1 MDILL
6 QQENILSLLSLTV
19 MEIVLGIDNIIFI
32 AILVGQLPP
41 SQRERVRFLGLMI
54 ALLLRL
60 MFLLAIAWIASLN
73 QTLFPVGDFEVSG
86 KTIVMIAGG
95 LFLMFKAISEIHSK
109 LEGEKTADTQPPTT
123 LAGVL
128 VQSTVLSLV
137 FSIDSIV
144 TAIGLAREIL
154 IMALAIIISTAVM
167 VVFAKSIGDFIER
180 HPTIKVLGLAML
192 LMIGVVLVAEG
203 LHIEFPKG
211 YMYFAI
217 AFSLFVESIN
227 IRVRKKASLVERTIR
242 HALEAKVEQEE
253 TKR

>member
-1 MDILL
+1 MSILL

-32 AILVGQLPP
+32 SILVGQLPHAL
-41 SQRERVRFLGLMI
+41 RERARFLGLMI
-54 ALLLRL
+54 ALLLRM
-60 MFLLAIAWIASLN
+60 MFLFAIAWVASLN
-73 QTLFPVGDFEVSG
+73 QTLFRVRDFEVSG
-86 KTIVMIAGG
+86 KTIVMIVGG

-109 LEGEKTADTQPPTT
+109 LEGEKTADAKPPTT
-123 LAGVL
+123 LSGVL
-128 VQSTVLSLV
+128 VQSAVLSEV

-154 IMALAIIISTAVM
+154 IMALAILISTAVM
-167 VVFAKSIGDFIER
+167 VVFAKGIGDFIER
-180 HPTIKVLGLAML
+180 HPTMKVLGLAML

-203 LHIEFPKG
+203 LHFEIPKG

-217 AFSLFVESIN
+217 TFSLFVESIN

-253 TKR
+253 TKG

>member
-6 QQENILSLLSLTV
+6 QQENILSLLSLTI

-32 AILVGQLPP
+32 AILVGQLTP
-41 SQRERVRFLGLMI
+41 SQRERARFLGLMI
-54 ALLLRL
+54 ALALRL
-60 MFLLAIAWIASLN
+60 MFLFAIAWVASLN
-73 QTLFPVGDFEVSG
+73 QALFQVRDFEVSG
-86 KTIVMIAGG
+86 KTIVMIVGG

-109 LEGEKTADTQPPTT
+109 LEGEKTADAQPPTT
-123 LAGVL
+123 LSGVL
-128 VQSTVLSLV
+128 VQSTVLSVV

-154 IMALAIIISTAVM
+154 IMALAILISTAVM
-167 VVFAKSIGDFIER
+167 VVFAKGIGDFIER
-180 HPTIKVLGLAML
+180 HPTMKVLGLAML

-203 LHIEFPKG
+203 LHFEIPKG

-253 TKR
+253 TKG